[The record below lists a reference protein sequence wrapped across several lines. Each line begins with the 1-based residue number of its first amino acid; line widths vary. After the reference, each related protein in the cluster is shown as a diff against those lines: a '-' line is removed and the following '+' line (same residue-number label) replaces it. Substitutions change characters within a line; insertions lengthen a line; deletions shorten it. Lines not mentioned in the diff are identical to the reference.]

1 MQTLSAGQYQGDPT
15 VLSQL
20 RKFGKGL
27 SNKQQVQAE
36 RGAGA
41 RLVVPIPGAMFPNAR
56 QRERVVQMGA
66 ENIRRTVRSTKH
78 ETKCLLC
85 LGEPFKEICGQSWSF
100 GP

>member
-1 MQTLSAGQYQGDPT
+1 MQTFTAGQYQGDPT

-36 RGAGA
+36 KGAGA
-41 RLVVPIPGAMFPNAR
+41 RLKVPIPGAMFPNAR
-56 QRERVVQMGA
+56 RRERVVQMGA
-66 ENIRRTVRSTKH
+66 ESKRTVPSTKH

-85 LGEPFKEICGQSWSF
+85 LAEPFKEICSQSWSF